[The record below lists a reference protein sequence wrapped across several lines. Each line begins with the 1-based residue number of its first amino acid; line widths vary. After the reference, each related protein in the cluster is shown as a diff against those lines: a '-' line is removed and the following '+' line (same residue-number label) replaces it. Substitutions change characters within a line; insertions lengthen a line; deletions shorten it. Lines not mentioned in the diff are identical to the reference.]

1 VRTAWREV
9 AWALLGWF
17 VVLAVLLYNLLAKKG

>member
-1 VRTAWREV
+1 VRIDWREA

-17 VVLAVLLYNLLAKKG
+17 AVLAVLLYNLLAKKG